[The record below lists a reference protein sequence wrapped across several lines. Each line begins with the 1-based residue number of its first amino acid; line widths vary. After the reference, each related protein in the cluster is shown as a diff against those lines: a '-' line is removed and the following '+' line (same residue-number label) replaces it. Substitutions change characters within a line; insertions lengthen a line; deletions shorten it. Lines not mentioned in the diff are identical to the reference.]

1 MESPFDQVIQLIDA
15 ANAQDPHR
23 EPDGDEMRPKELLYA
38 RRMSQHLAEFAPD
51 ASDHLKIAARGQHIE
66 RWKSPRSAYPE
77 GRSGYKK
84 WRAELGLFH
93 AQRVATLMEQAG
105 YGNEDI
111 ERVKYLIQKRGL
123 NRDAE
128 TQCLED
134 VICLVF
140 LRYYLDDFASKH
152 THEKM
157 VDIIRKTWGK
167 MSAAGQAAALDI
179 PLPPHLQQL
188 IGEAL
193 KTDHL
198 KCQSQ

>member
-1 MESPFDQVIQLIDA
+1 MESPFDQVISLIDA
-15 ANAQDPHR
+15 ANALDPHMER
-23 EPDGDEMRPKELLYA
+23 DGDEMRPKELLYA
-38 RRMSQHLAEFAPD
+38 WRMSRQLAEFAPD
-51 ASDHLKIAARGQHIE
+51 ASDHLKIAAHGQHIE

-93 AQRVATLMEQAG
+93 AQRVAAIMKQVG
-105 YGNEDI
+105 YEDEAI
-111 ERVKYLIQKRGL
+111 ERVKYLVQKRGL

-152 THEKM
+152 AHDKM
-157 VDIIRKTWGK
+157 VDIIKKTWVK
-167 MSAAGQAAALDI
+167 MSPAGHAAALEI

-193 KTDHL
+193 
-198 KCQSQ
+198 S

>member
-1 MESPFDQVIQLIDA
+1 MTESPFAQVIRLIDA
-15 ANAQDPHR
+15 ANAQDPHL
-23 EPDGDEMRPKELLYA
+23 EQDGNGMQPKELLYA
-38 RRMSQHLAEFAPD
+38 LRMSRHLEEFAPA

-84 WRAELGLFH
+84 WRAELGQYH
-93 AQRVATLMEQAG
+93 AQRVGEIMQQAG
-105 YGNEDI
+105 YPDEDI
-111 ERVKYLIQKRGL
+111 DRVKYLVQKRGL
-123 NRDAE
+123 SRDPE

-140 LRYYLDDFASKH
+140 LRYYLEGFARKH

-167 MSAAGQAAALDI
+167 MSAAGQSAALDI

-188 IGEAL
+188 IGRAL
-193 KTDHL
+193 KAERPL
-198 KCQSQ
+198 S